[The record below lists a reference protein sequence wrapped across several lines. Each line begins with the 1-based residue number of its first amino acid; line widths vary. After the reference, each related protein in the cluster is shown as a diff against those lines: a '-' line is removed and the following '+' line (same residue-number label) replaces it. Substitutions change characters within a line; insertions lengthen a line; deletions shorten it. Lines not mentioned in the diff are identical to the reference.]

1 MRLTD
6 CSKVEELKG
15 QEGNELNKLNQV
27 YIEKKNTVRQL
38 ETQVSIIR
46 QPYISTERPQ
56 RRDH

>member
-1 MRLTD
+1 MRLT
-6 CSKVEELKG
+6 SYLKVEELKG

-38 ETQVSIIR
+38 ETQVSTIR
-46 QPYISTERPQ
+46 QTNSSTEGPQ

>member
-1 MRLTD
+1 MRLTS
-6 CSKVEELKG
+6 CLQVEELKG

-38 ETQVSIIR
+38 ETQVSTIR
-46 QPYISTERPQ
+46 QTNSSTEGPQ

>member
-1 MRLTD
+1 MRLT
-6 CSKVEELKG
+6 SYLKVEELKG

-38 ETQVSIIR
+38 ETQVSTIR
-46 QPYISTERPQ
+46 RTNFSTEGPQ

>member
-1 MRLTD
+1 MRLTE

-38 ETQVSIIR
+38 ETQVSTIR
-46 QPYISTERPQ
+46 QTNSSTEGPQ
-56 RRDH
+56 RCDH

>member
-1 MRLTD
+1 MRLTE

-46 QPYISTERPQ
+46 QTYISAERPQ

>member
-1 MRLTD
+1 MRLTE

-38 ETQVSIIR
+38 ESQVSTIR
-46 QPYISTERPQ
+46 QTNSSTEGPQ

>member
-1 MRLTD
+1 MRLTH

-38 ETQVSIIR
+38 ETQVSINK
-46 QPYISTERPQ
+46 QTNISTERPQ